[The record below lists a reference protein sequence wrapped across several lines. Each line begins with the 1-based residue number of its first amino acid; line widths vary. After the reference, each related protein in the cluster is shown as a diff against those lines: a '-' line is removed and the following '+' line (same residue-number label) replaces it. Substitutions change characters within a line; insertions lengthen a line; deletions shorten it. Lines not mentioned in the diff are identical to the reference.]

1 VCFTG
6 NDQPGGRVKK
16 FSRKEETMIVAS
28 DLMGTLTTGS
38 PFLGLVDWIKHNQSK
53 FRANFYM
60 AMITPSYLLAKN
72 GLIDWQ
78 AWGQKLMVDSLAYIK
93 DANPEKL
100 AHASE
105 WVVEHDFW
113 KKRREDVVE
122 RLIKHREQGAK
133 VYIASSVV
141 EPFIEPFA
149 RRIGAQ
155 TIGTPVEIVDG
166 RVRMVGELMANEK
179 KIEQVLSRLGV
190 DHVDMAYGDTILDV
204 PLLEHADY
212 PVAVY
217 PDAKLKAI
225 ALQRGWEIMGDT
237 PKIG

>member
-1 VCFTG
+1 
-6 NDQPGGRVKK
+6 
-16 FSRKEETMIVAS
+16 MIVAS

-38 PFLGLVDWIKHNQSK
+38 PFLGLVDWVKHNQSK
-53 FRANFYM
+53 ARANFYM
-60 AMITPSYLLAKN
+60 AKIMPSYLLAKN

-100 AHASE
+100 SHASE
-105 WVVEHDFW
+105 WVVEHNFW
-113 KKRREDVVE
+113 KKRREDVVA
-122 RLIKHREQGAK
+122 RLIKHREDGAK

-155 TIGTPVEIVDG
+155 VIGTPTEIVNG
-166 RVRMVGELMANEK
+166 RVKLVGELMANEK

-190 DHVDMAYGDTILDV
+190 DRVDVAYGDTILDI
-204 PLLEHADY
+204 PLLEHADH

-217 PDAKLKAI
+217 PDAKLKI
-225 ALQRGWEIMGDT
+225 YALNKGWEIIGDT